1 MENIKENIHNDFE
14 KLKQSKKDG
23 FDNFYN
29 NNYNIVYRICFS
41 ILNDKENSEDITQNI
56 FEKIYK
62 MPIEKMPSEYEAS
75 WLYTVSKNECLQF
88 FRNKKANV
96 TSEEFEKIRS
106 NKNEIED
113 VIDNENYNKLVKKL
127 NKKQEQIVS
136 LKVVSDFTF
145 KEIGQIMSMPTATVQ
160 WYYYKSIK
168 SLKLALTNLAMFF
181 VAFIIGIRMQRK
193 ELNSVN
199 NKKLNKDSKD
209 FFEAEEQTQIT
220 IDDEKDETYMPSNK
234 ATYNN
239 IHEDIVQ
246 HVESTVG
253 YSEENKIFNA
263 TDRGFFCVSGIFL
276 MLSIIFLIIFT
287 KHQQKANK
295 KTSK

>member
-62 MPIEKMPSEYEAS
+62 MPIEKMPSEYESS

-246 HVESTVG
+246 QVESTVG

>member
-246 HVESTVG
+246 QVESTVG